1 MPVKDLVRII
11 EAMTDQAATA
21 SKDPDSLLEAARIAL
36 APQIAAMFA
45 KNGTAEVITLEPTL
59 EQSLAASLQLTERG
73 RQLGNSTEELEHLV
87 SSLASVV
94 SEAEAAGKQ
103 PVLVC
108 SSKVRPAIRR
118 LIRARLPHTAV
129 LAAPE
134 ISSNARISTIGVV
147 RRVQA
152 VAL

>member
-1 MPVKDLVRII
+1 MKDLVRVI
-11 EAMTDQAATA
+11 EAITDQVTTG

-45 KNGTAEVITLEPTL
+45 KGGTAEVITLEPAL
-59 EQSLAASLQLTERG
+59 EQSLAAAPELSERG
-73 RQLGNSTEELEHLV
+73 RQLGNSAEELEQLV
-87 SSLASVV
+87 TALANLV
-94 SEAEAAGKQ
+94 SEAESTGKQ
-103 PVLVC
+103 PILVC

-129 LAAPE
+129 VAAPE
-134 ISSNARISTIGVV
+134 ISSNARINTIGVV

-152 VAL
+152 AAI

>member
-1 MPVKDLVRII
+1 
-11 EAMTDQAATA
+11 
-21 SKDPDSLLEAARIAL
+21 
-36 APQIAAMFA
+36 MFA
-45 KNGTAEVITLEPTL
+45 RLGTADVITLEPAL
-59 EQSLAASLQLTERG
+59 EQSLAASLQLSERG
-73 RQLGNSTEELEHLV
+73 RQLGNPADELEHLV

-103 PVLVC
+103 PILVC

-129 LAAPE
+129 VAAPE
-134 ISSNARISTIGVV
+134 ISSNARINTIGVV

-152 VAL
+152 AAL